1 MDDYQNRRGETK
13 GCESTFYFELERFT
27 AATSAGEGGGKIGTV
42 RAVPLVVVVVSE
54 VWVVGVATLVGALVV
69 AFFISEVRP
78 AGC

>member
-1 MDDYQNRRGETK
+1 
-13 GCESTFYFELERFT
+13 
-27 AATSAGEGGGKIGTV
+27 V
-42 RAVPLVVVVVSE
+42 RAVLLVVVVVSE

>member
-1 MDDYQNRRGETK
+1 MNDYQNRWRGTR
-13 GCESTFYFELERFT
+13 GCGSVFYFESERVT
-27 AATSAGEGGGKIGTV
+27 AATSAGEEGGKIGTV

-69 AFFISEVRP
+69 AVFISEVRP